1 MNLPP
6 PPFEFDIN
14 DATEA
19 IPDNFRRYVN
29 ERQEIWTQS
38 GSRDEQLL
46 EEFQEDF
53 EGWNVDHFKR
63 CESVS
68 RRHLRNYLVSNG
80 IYMEPI
86 ARNSGGNIF
95 DQLMSALQSTTF
107 HEWTPEEIAF
117 YEKRGLSI
125 NSRFNPSDS
134 RYEGRRQPTASAS
147 AETPAPAV
155 QSQSLAPPPALPQD
169 VQPAASS
176 PPFPPRPVLPQD
188 VQNRRS
194 AGPDAGPYGI
204 TEPSRWNDP
213 PPPAE
218 RQSDIRRNPS
228 TDSTKQETVQPA
240 SELSAY
246 SYPKQKQ
253 LEALSKI
260 YKDDA
265 DKYSGHKDS
274 FQHKLLIFKDACRRA
289 CLDPA
294 NMDDAFSFMVI
305 GKARD
310 VYLDKVIGKGYN
322 FEQMC
327 ATVRSEF
334 ETAAWKNGLLTTWTG
349 MSLPD
354 MFDRHPGKSR
364 PEVFEEMVTE
374 LRRVQRGLDT
384 TYSTDEALRMRIVN
398 ACWKVPELEHV
409 LARPAS
415 SAESVCGE
423 IRSVLNIRAS
433 RGGASQYYSGDPAI
447 HGQHIAEAVDQYLSE
462 RRYNFSSYR
471 GRGKHGGRG
480 GNATRGRG
488 GSSGGEGRQKTC
500 IVCFEPNCWSTSH
513 PEEERRKAF
522 DRYKDRL
529 QQKGYGTSDGEM
541 RQYILDFEGE
551 AGDAAVEDEIDK
563 FIAEMDAIS
572 FDTEDPSE

>member
-6 PPFEFDIN
+6 LPFQFDIN

-19 IPDNFRRYVN
+19 TPANFRRYMS

-63 CESVS
+63 CEAVS

-86 ARNSGGNIF
+86 ARNSGSNISE
-95 DQLMSALQSTTF
+95 QLMTAIESTIF
-107 HEWTPEEIAF
+107 HRWTPQEIAF
-117 YEKRGLSI
+117 YEERGMSI

-134 RYEGRRQPTASAS
+134 RYKGRQPTASTPAG
-147 AETPAPAV
+147 TPAPTMQAP
-155 QSQSLAPPPALPQD
+155 SFPPP
-169 VQPAASS
+169 
-176 PPFPPRPVLPQD
+176 PVLPQD
-188 VQNRRS
+188 VQHRRS
-194 AGPDAGPYGI
+194 AGPDAGSYGG
-204 TEPSRWNDP
+204 TKPSRWNDP
-213 PPPAE
+213 PPPVE
-218 RQSDIRRNPS
+218 RQTNTHMTPA
-228 TDSTKQETVQPA
+228 TDTTREETLQPA
-240 SELSAY
+240 STLPTHA
-246 SYPKQKQ
+246 YPKQKQ

-289 CLDPA
+289 CLDPL
-294 NMDDAFSFMVI
+294 NMEDAFSFLVI

-310 VYLDKVIGKGYN
+310 VYLDKVVGKDYN

-327 ATVRSEF
+327 AIVRSEF

-349 MSLPD
+349 MSLPA
-354 MFDRHPGKSR
+354 MFDRYPDKSR
-364 PEVFEEMVTE
+364 PEVFEDMVSE

-384 TYSTDEALRMRIVN
+384 TYSTDETLRLRIIN
-398 ACWKVPELEHV
+398 ACWLVPELEQV
-409 LARPAS
+409 LARPAV

-433 RGGASQYYSGDPAI
+433 RASSSQYYSGDSATQ
-447 HGQHIAEAVDQYLSE
+447 GQHIAEAIDQYLSE
-462 RRYNFSSYR
+462 RRYNFSSYK
-471 GRGKHGGRG
+471 GRGNRGGRG
-480 GNATRGRG
+480 GNAARGRG
-488 GSSGGEGRQKTC
+488 GSSGGEGRQKMC
-500 IVCFEPNCWSTSH
+500 IVCFDTNCWSTNH
-513 PEEERRKAF
+513 TEEERRKAF
-522 DRYKDRL
+522 DRYKGRL

-541 RQYILDFEGE
+541 RQYIIDFEGE
-551 AGDAAVEDEIDK
+551 AGDAAVGDEIDK
-563 FIAEMDAIS
+563 FISEMDAIS
-572 FDTEDPSE
+572 FDTDDPSG